1 MPSLAQ
7 PTFQTWFQQIHKRP
21 TLKWGLV
28 TAWLGLLCGLC
39 FFWQLGSIGLVDETE
54 PLFAEATR
62 QMVETGDWITP
73 YFNEKPRF
81 DKPPLIYWLMAI
93 AYKTIGTNEWAVRLP
108 SAISASALV
117 IFGFF
122 TLLRFGYSRPSLYE
136 AAERAGE
143 RVSERSGETST
154 TLTPTHP
161 HTLSPHPTP
170 PSSNWLPAF
179 LGSALMALNLQTI
192 AWART
197 GVSDMLLSACVG
209 GALLAFFWGYAS
221 SPNSPNHR
229 AQERWYLAFF
239 VLCGLGVLTKGPVG
253 VVLPVAAVAAFLL
266 YLGNWRA
273 VLKEMRVVRGGL
285 VFLAIALP
293 WYILVTYA
301 NGEKFI
307 NSFFGYHNVERF
319 TRVVNQHR
327 APWYF
332 YIVVLLVG
340 FAPYS
345 AHLPVAISRLRFWR
359 RSRWQA
365 EDRRTQLGL
374 FALMWAAVIFGFFTI
389 AVTKLPSYM
398 LPLYPAIA
406 ILVALFW
413 SDQILRPTRGGWGLA
428 LSHGLNL
435 LLLAALAIASFNSAS
450 WLDSDNAVRGLEEAI
465 TRSGLPMVGTGVWGL
480 ALLGAIALLI
490 QHQGR
495 WLWGVNLAAMAL
507 TLMLFVF
514 PLMNILDIHRQLPL
528 RQLAAE
534 IVEQQQPNEPIMMAG
549 LHKPSLVFY
558 GHRPIFFAQRQET
571 AIAYIRRQ
579 SRGKGDPPS
588 MLLVGLGYKIEDLN
602 LPPDRLTLLAEAG
615 KYDLVRLQLPVSLP
629 PPPQLNSPQLNSPQ
643 SNSPQSN

>member
-1 MPSLAQ
+1 MPPSVDAILR
-7 PTFQTWFQQIHKRP
+7 QIDKRP
-21 TLKWGLV
+21 ALKWGLV
-28 TAWLGLLCGLC
+28 AAWLVGLCGLC

-81 DKPPLIYWLMAI
+81 DKPPLIYWLTAI
-93 AYKTIGTNEWAVRLP
+93 AYQTLGINEWAARLP
-108 SAISASALV
+108 SALSASALV
-117 IFGFF
+117 VFGFF
-122 TLLRFGYSRPSLYE
+122 TLLRFGYSRPGLYRGGE
-136 AAERAGE
+136 GE
-143 RVSERSGETST
+143 RERGGEMPEPTTPSGHSN
-154 TLTPTHP
+154 TPSPHHP
-161 HTLSPHPTP
+161 LSPSLP
-170 PSSNWLPAF
+170 PSPPPHWLPAF

-209 GALLAFFWGYAS
+209 GALLAFFWGYALPSDHAS
-221 SPNSPNHR
+221 SGQ
-229 AQERWYLAFF
+229 AKDRWYLAFF
-239 VLCGLGVLTKGPVG
+239 VLCGLAVLTKGPVG
-253 VVLPVAAVAAFLL
+253 LVLPGATVAAFLL
-266 YLGNWRA
+266 YVGNWRT
-273 VLKEMRVVRGGL
+273 VLKEMRGVRGGL
-285 VFLAIALP
+285 VFLAIAIP
-293 WYILVTYA
+293 WYILVIYA
-301 NGEKFI
+301 NGDKFI

-332 YIVVLLVG
+332 YGLVLLVG

-345 AHLPVAISRLRFWR
+345 AHLPMAIARLRFWR
-359 RSRWQA
+359 RGRWQA

-374 FALMWAAVIFGFFTI
+374 FALIWAAVILGFFTI

-413 SDQILRPTRGGWGLA
+413 SDQIWSDPLLRPTRSGWGMG
-428 LSHGLNL
+428 LSHALNL
-435 LLLAALAIASFNSAS
+435 LLMAALAIASFNSAA

-465 TRSGLPMVGTGVWGL
+465 TQSGIPIVGTVIWGV
-480 ALLGAIALLI
+480 ALLGAIALLSRRR
-490 QHQGR
+490 GR

-507 TLMLFVF
+507 MLMLFVF
-514 PLMNILDIHRQLPL
+514 PLLNILDVHRQLPL

-534 IVEQQQPNEPIMMAG
+534 IVAQQQPNEPIMMAG

-579 SRGKGDPPS
+579 SRGQGDPPS
-588 MLLVGLGYKIEDLN
+588 MLVVGLGYKIEDLK
-602 LPPDRLTLLAEAG
+602 LPPDRMTLLAEAG

-629 PPPQLNSPQLNSPQ
+629 PQ
-643 SNSPQSN
+643 SN

>member
-1 MPSLAQ
+1 MTSFAFPHLRPWLQ
-7 PTFQTWFQQIHKRP
+7 HLDKRP
-21 TLKWGLV
+21 MLRWGLV
-28 TAWLGLLCGLC
+28 AAWLGLLCGLG

-93 AYKTIGTNEWAVRLP
+93 AYKTLGVNEWAVRLP
-108 SAISASALV
+108 SALSAAALV
-117 IFGFF
+117 VFGFF
-122 TLLRFGYSRPSLYE
+122 TLLRFGYSRPGLSAKAEPDGEE
-136 AAERAGE
+136 AIAP
-143 RVSERSGETST
+143 S
-154 TLTPTHP
+154 
-161 HTLSPHPTP
+161 P
-170 PSSNWLPAF
+170 PSPSSAPSPPSLKFHWFPAV
-179 LGSALMALNLQTI
+179 LGSGLMALNLQTI

-209 GALLAFFWGYAS
+209 GALLAFFWGYAA
-221 SPNSPNHR
+221 SPDSLR
-229 AQERWYLAFF
+229 AKERWYLAFF

-253 VVLPVAAVAAFLL
+253 VVLPGATVAAFLL
-266 YLGNWRA
+266 YLGNGRT
-273 VLKEMRVVRGGL
+273 VLRDMRPVRGGL

-293 WYILVTYA
+293 WYILVTLA
-301 NGEKFI
+301 NGDKFI
-307 NSFFGYHNVERF
+307 NAFFGYHNVERF

-332 YIVVLLVG
+332 YVVVLLVG

-345 AHLPVAISRLRFWR
+345 AHLPAAIARLRFWR

-374 FALMWAAVIFGFFTI
+374 FALIWAAVIFGFFTI
-389 AVTKLPSYM
+389 AVTKLPSYV

-413 SDQILRPTRGGWGLA
+413 SDLLLHRPRAGWGMA

-435 LLLAALAIASFNSAS
+435 LLLAALAIASYNSAP

-465 TRSGLPMVGTGVWGL
+465 TRSGLPIMGTVIWGL

-490 QHQGR
+490 RRQGC

-507 TLMLFVF
+507 TLLLFVF
-514 PLMNILDIHRQLPL
+514 PLMDILDIHRQLPL

-534 IVEQQQPNEPIMMAG
+534 IVEQQQPDEPIMMAG

-579 SRGKGDPPS
+579 SRGQGDPPS

-602 LPPDRLTLLAEAG
+602 LPPEQMTLLAEAG
-615 KYDLVRLQLPVSLP
+615 KYDLVRLQLPVALP
-629 PPPQLNSPQLNSPQ
+629 PPQPN
-643 SNSPQSN
+643 

>member
-1 MPSLAQ
+1 MPSLA
-7 PTFQTWFQQIHKRP
+7 PP
-21 TLKWGLV
+21 TLQPWLRHIDKHPRLKWALV
-28 TAWLGLLCGLC
+28 AAWLAALCGLC

-93 AYKTIGTNEWAVRLP
+93 AYQAIGANEWSVRLP
-108 SAISASALV
+108 SALSASALV
-117 IFGFF
+117 VFGFF
-122 TLLRFGYSRPSLYE
+122 TLLRFGYSRPGLYE
-136 AAERAGE
+136 EGGRERE
-143 RVSERSGETST
+143 GETSDPT
-154 TLTPTHP
+154 PSPRPPLTPSP
-161 HTLSPHPTP
+161 PHPVP
-170 PSSNWLPAF
+170 PSPPRPLAPSPQPHWLPAL

-221 SPNSPNHR
+221 PPDSPNHR
-229 AQERWYLAFF
+229 AQEQWAQKRWYLAFF

-253 VVLPVAAVAAFLL
+253 VVLPGAAVAAFLL
-266 YLGNWRA
+266 YLGNWRT
-273 VLKEMRVVRGGL
+273 VLREMRVVRGGL
-285 VFLAIALP
+285 VFLAIAVP
-293 WYILVTYA
+293 WYLLVTYA

-345 AHLPVAISRLRFWR
+345 AHLPLAIARLRFWR

-374 FALMWAAVIFGFFTI
+374 LALMWAAVIFGFFTI

-413 SDQILRPTRGGWGLA
+413 SDLLLRPTRGRWGMA

-435 LLLAALAIASFNSAS
+435 LLLLVLAIASFNSAA

-465 TRSGLPMVGTGVWGL
+465 TRSGLPIVGTVIWGL
-480 ALLGAIALLI
+480 ALLGAIALLLRR
-490 QHQGR
+490 QGR
-495 WLWGVNLAAMAL
+495 WLWGVNLGAMAL

-528 RQLAAE
+528 RQLAAD
-534 IVEQQQPNEPIMMAG
+534 IVQQQQPDEPILMAG

-588 MLLVGLGYKIEDLN
+588 MLVVGLGYKIEDLN
-602 LPPDRLTLLAEAG
+602 LPPGRMTLLAERG

-629 PPPQLNSPQLNSPQ
+629 PP
-643 SNSPQSN
+643 

>member
-1 MPSLAQ
+1 MTSFAFPYIH
-7 PTFQTWFQQIHKRP
+7 TWLQQIDKRP

-28 TAWLGLLCGLC
+28 AVWLGLLCGLC

-73 YFNEKPRF
+73 YFNERPRF

-108 SAISASALV
+108 SALSASALV
-117 IFGFF
+117 VFGFF
-122 TLLRFGYSRPSLYE
+122 TLLRFGYSRPSWSE
-136 AAERAGE
+136 SSGRAAENTE
-143 RVSERSGETST
+143 P
-154 TLTPTHP
+154 TPP
-161 HTLSPHPTP
+161 PPISPSPHPQ
-170 PSSNWLPAF
+170 WFPAF
-179 LGSALMALNLQTI
+179 LGSGLMALNLQTI

-221 SPNSPNHR
+221 PEDSSR
-229 AQERWYLAFF
+229 RWVRERWYLAFF

-253 VVLPVAAVAAFLL
+253 VVLPGAAVAAFLL
-266 YLGNWRA
+266 YLGNWRT
-273 VLKEMRVVRGGL
+273 VLREMRVVRGGL

-345 AHLPVAISRLRFWR
+345 AHLPLAIARLRFWR

-365 EDRRTQLGL
+365 EARQTQLGL
-374 FALMWAAVIFGFFTI
+374 LALMWAAVIFGFFTI

-406 ILVALFW
+406 LLVALFW
-413 SDQILRPTRGGWGLA
+413 SDLLLRPTRGGWGMA

-435 LLLAALAIASFNSAS
+435 LLLAALAIASYNSAS

-465 TRSGLPMVGTGVWGL
+465 TRSGLPIVGTVIWGL
-480 ALLGAIALLI
+480 ALLGAIALLVRRR
-490 QHQGR
+490 GR
-495 WLWGVNLAAMAL
+495 WLWGINLVAMAL

-534 IVEQQQPNEPIMMAG
+534 IVEQQRPNEPILMAG

-579 SRGKGDPPS
+579 SREQDDPPS
-588 MLLVGLGYKIEDLN
+588 MLLVGLGYKIEELN
-602 LPPDRLTLLAEAG
+602 LPPDRMTLLAEAG

-629 PPPQLNSPQLNSPQ
+629 PPPQ
-643 SNSPQSN
+643 SN

>member
-1 MPSLAQ
+1 MTLFAFPDLRPWLQ
-7 PTFQTWFQQIHKRP
+7 HLDKRP

-28 TAWLGLLCGLC
+28 AVWLVALCGLC

-93 AYKTIGTNEWAVRLP
+93 AYQTMGVNEWAVRLP
-108 SAISASALV
+108 SALSASALV
-117 IFGFF
+117 VFGFF
-122 TLLRFGYSRPSLYE
+122 TLLRFGYSRPGSAAETAQNGE
-136 AAERAGE
+136 AAIAPSRPSP
-143 RVSERSGETST
+143 RV
-154 TLTPTHP
+154 H
-161 HTLSPHPTP
+161 
-170 PSSNWLPAF
+170 WLPAF
-179 LGSALMALNLQTI
+179 LGSALLALNLQTI

-221 SPNSPNHR
+221 PEDAPSHR
-229 AQERWYLAFF
+229 VRERWYLAFF

-253 VVLPVAAVAAFLL
+253 VVLPVAVVAAFLL
-266 YLGNWRA
+266 YVGNGQT
-273 VLKEMRVVRGGL
+273 VLREMRVVRGGL
-285 VFLAIALP
+285 VFLAIAVP
-293 WYILVTYA
+293 WYILVTAA

-345 AHLPVAISRLRFWR
+345 AHLPVAIARLRFWR
-359 RSRWQA
+359 RGRWQA

-374 FALMWAAVIFGFFTI
+374 FALIWAAVIFGFFTI
-389 AVTKLPSYM
+389 AVTKLPSYV

-413 SDQILRPTRGGWGLA
+413 SDQILRPARFGWGMG

-435 LLLAALAIASFNSAS
+435 LLLAALAIASFNSAA
-450 WLDSDNAVRGLEEAI
+450 WLDSDNAVRGLEAAI
-465 TRSGLPMVGTGVWGL
+465 TQSGIPIVGTVIWGG
-480 ALLGAIALLI
+480 ALLGAIALLFR
-490 QHQGR
+490 QQGR

-507 TLMLFVF
+507 TLLLFVF

-534 IVEQQQPNEPIMMAG
+534 IVEQQQPNEPILMAG

-579 SRGKGDPPS
+579 SRGQGDPPS
-588 MLLVGLGYKIEDLN
+588 MLLVGLGYKLEDLK
-602 LPPDRLTLLAEAG
+602 LPPDRMTLLAEAG

-629 PPPQLNSPQLNSPQ
+629 PPQ
-643 SNSPQSN
+643 SN